1 MAKQEFLSHSEENY
15 LKVIFQLAGQERLKV
30 STNALADKLCAK
42 PSSITDMLKKLS
54 DKKLISYKKYQG
66 CGLTVK
72 GEVIAIQIIRK
83 HRLWETFLVSKLSF
97 GWEEVHD
104 VAEQLEHIQS
114 IKLIDKLD
122 EFLDFPKFDPH
133 GDPIPD
139 RAGNI
144 TYRKS
149 KIKLAEA
156 AINAVV
162 EVVSVDEDSPSLLKY
177 LDEIGLRLGSRIKVF
192 ERIPFDSSL
201 KIEIV
206 GVQKMYISEKV
217 ADNIGVRFIE
227 KL

>member
-1 MAKQEFLSHSEENY
+1 MLLSATEENY
-15 LKVIFQLAGQERLKV
+15 LKYIFQLSEIADENIVK
-30 STNALADKLCAK
+30 TNDLAYKLEHSAA
-42 PSSITDMLKKLS
+42 SVTDMLKKLS
-54 DKKLISYKKYQG
+54 DKKLVAYKKYYGVSLSKNGKQ
-66 CGLTVK
+66 
-72 GEVIAIQIIRK
+72 IAVQVLRK
-83 HRLWETFLVSKLSF
+83 HRLWETFLVKNLKF
-97 GWEEVHD
+97 TWDKIHD
-104 VAEQLEHIQS
+104 IAEQLEHIQS
-114 IKLIDKLD
+114 DELIERMD
-122 EFLDFPKFDPH
+122 EYLGHPKFDPH

-177 LDEIGLRLGSRIKVF
+177 LDEIGLRLGSRIKIF

-201 KIEIV
+201 KVEIV
-206 GVQKMYISEKV
+206 GVQKMYMSEKV
-217 ADNIGVRFIE
+217 AENIGVRFIE